1 MRAWRDESHDMPNSA
16 GSARTLDA
24 WGLPLTAAS
33 PEAATA
39 YNTTIAA
46 YLCFSRDTGLQL
58 KALFAADPHMPMA
71 QVLRGSFLNLMGQ
84 AALQPKAREAAA
96 AAQEQSER
104 CTPRERLHIEALCA
118 WCAGEMEQAA
128 ERWEAILL
136 DHPHDV
142 LALKLASFT
151 YFYLGDCASVRDNAA
166 RVLPAWDP
174 ALPGY
179 SYLLGM
185 HAFGL
190 EECGDYEA
198 AERRGREALAMERN
212 DPWAV
217 HAVAH
222 VMEMQDRCEQGIA
235 WISEYEPEWDR
246 CNNFRFHLWWHRALM
261 HLGLDQYD
269 EVLALYD
276 QAVFDPQSED
286 YLDLC
291 NDIALLV
298 RLEMAGIDVGDRW
311 QQLAVKV
318 ASQRSGRVLAFIDAH
333 YLIATAAAEGIPAA
347 RSMATDLH
355 RFAAAGRGT
364 TARVTAELGLPL
376 AEAMIAYRAGDYPR
390 CVAKLAPVRRALP
403 RLGGSHA
410 QRDLFVQLL
419 IDAAMRSG
427 ALDLARAL
435 VAERLALRPGNGW
448 GRQRHARIAAELGIE
463 RGASRRNA
471 PIPGTDP
478 HRPDL
483 TQASA
488 PLAAASAASPRA
500 EDRLRQIMDGLHIG
514 IAVTTPDGIVLEI
527 NRAALEPA
535 QLTIDQ
541 VRGRKLEE
549 MPLGGGDPEVG
560 RALADAVRRAAAGER
575 VRGDIV
581 VKLGSRL
588 LPLEL
593 TAAPVRDVHG
603 RIVNVILSAVDIEER
618 QRADARLRA
627 SEERYRHLFEGLAV
641 PAYMY
646 DLDSLQF
653 VAVNDAASAHYG
665 YSREEFLALDL
676 AAIRPPEDI
685 PLLHERVAE
694 VARTPAGTLLQM
706 RLRHRKKNGE
716 IMHAE
721 LHIHRVDLEGRRA
734 AIVSVL
740 DVSERLRAEQEAAAR
755 ERRLRAQNIGMA
767 ALSRSDKLER
777 KGLDEALNEIV
788 QATAAALDV
797 ARVGIWLF
805 DPARTQLLCQ
815 VTYEDR
821 SGFRVDEAITAAD
834 HRAYFRAVD
843 SDRILAID
851 DARASALTASMA
863 AYLAAHEIGA
873 MLDAPIVKLGRRVGV
888 LCIEHEGGPRN
899 WHPDEETF
907 AMLAADFVGI
917 VLEADGRLQ
926 AQRALQEY
934 SDRLAAL
941 SRRLLVAQEA
951 ERRAVARELHD
962 EIGQALTAVKL
973 HLNVAARAPEREATA
988 AALVQA
994 SEVVNG
1000 AIAQVRDKALDLRP
1014 SMLDDS
1020 GLVPAL
1026 RWYLERFE
1034 QRSGMEVRLTAAI
1047 CDRLPTSEQETVCF
1061 RLVQEALTNAVRH
1074 AQARRV
1080 RVSLARVSDGVEISV
1095 RDDGKGF
1102 DVQAAL
1108 DRARRGE
1115 ALGLAGMQERVS
1127 LIGGEIEIQSGPGEG
1142 CEIRVRVPFAPQ
1154 RS

>member
-1 MRAWRDESHDMPNSA
+1 MPNSA
-16 GSARTLDA
+16 GSARYSDA

-33 PEAATA
+33 AQAATA

-46 YLCFSRDTGLQL
+46 YLCFSRDTGTEL
-58 KALFAADPHMPMA
+58 KALFASDPHMPMA
-71 QVLRGSFLNLMGQ
+71 QVLRGSFMNLMGQ
-84 AALQPKAREAAA
+84 PALQPKAREAAA
-96 AAQEQSER
+96 AASAQSER
-104 CTPRERLHIEALCA
+104 CTPRERWHIEALCA

-136 DHPHDV
+136 DHPRDV

-166 RVLPAWDP
+166 RVLPAWDT

-190 EECGDYEA
+190 EECGDYQA
-198 AERRGREALAMERN
+198 AERRGREALALERN

-222 VMEMQDRCEQGIA
+222 VMEMQDRRDEGIA
-235 WISEYEPEWDR
+235 WIAEYEPQWNR

-261 HLGLDQYD
+261 HLDLEQHE

-276 QAVFDPQSED
+276 RAVFDPQSEE

-298 RLEMAGIDVGDRW
+298 RLEMAGIDIGDRW
-311 QQLAVKV
+311 QQLAAKV
-318 ASQRSGRVLAFIDAH
+318 ERQRGGRILAFIDAH
-333 YLIATAAAEGIPAA
+333 CLIATAAAEGMPAA
-347 RSMATDLH
+347 ESMVADLR
-355 RFAAAGRGT
+355 RFAAAERGT
-364 TARVTAELGLPL
+364 TARVTAEVGLPL
-376 AEAMIAYRAGDYPR
+376 AEAMIAYRAGDYSR
-390 CVAKLAPVRRALP
+390 CVARLAPIRRALP

-410 QRDLFVQLL
+410 QRDLFAQLL
-419 IDAAMRSG
+419 IDAAMRG
-427 ALDLARAL
+427 GQLDLARAL
-435 VAERLALRPGNGW
+435 VAERLALRPGNRW
-448 GRQRHARIAAELGIE
+448 GRERHARIVAASGSGVAVQIDGTAVPAREWRVLEPAAETG
-463 RGASRRNA
+463 
-471 PIPGTDP
+471 P
-478 HRPDL
+478 
-483 TQASA
+483 SA
-488 PLAAASAASPRA
+488 PTSAPAATAPA
-500 EDRLRQIMDGLHIG
+500 EAQDRLRQVM
-514 IAVTTPDGIVLEI
+514 
-527 NRAALEPA
+527 
-535 QLTIDQ
+535 Q
-541 VRGRKLEE
+541 
-549 MPLGGGDPEVG
+549 
-560 RALADAVRRAAAGER
+560 
-575 VRGDIV
+575 
-581 VKLGSRL
+581 
-588 LPLEL
+588 
-593 TAAPVRDVHG
+593 
-603 RIVNVILSAVDIEER
+603 ER
-618 QRADARLRA
+618 QHAEARLRA
-627 SEERYRHLFEGLAV
+627 SEERYRQLFEGLAV

-646 DLDSLQF
+646 DLDSLRF

-676 AAIRPPEDI
+676 TAIRPPEDI
-685 PLLHERVAE
+685 ALLHERVAD
-694 VARTPAGTLLQM
+694 VARTPAGSLLQM

-716 IMHAE
+716 IVQVE
-721 LHIHRVDLEGRRA
+721 LYIHRVDLEGRRA

-740 DVSERLRAEQEAAAR
+740 DVTERYRAEQEAAAR

-777 KGLDEALNEIV
+777 KGLDAALHEI
-788 QATAAALDV
+788 AETTAAALDV
-797 ARVGIWLF
+797 MRVGIWLF
-805 DPARTQLLCQ
+805 DPARARLLCQ
-815 VTYEDR
+815 VTYENR
-821 SGFRVDEAITAAD
+821 RGFRVGEAITAAD
-834 HRAYFRAVD
+834 HREYFSAVD
-843 SDRILAID
+843 SDRILAIAD
-851 DARASALTASMA
+851 VRASGLTASMA
-863 AYLAAHEIGA
+863 SYLAEHGIGA

-888 LCIEHEGGPRN
+888 LCIEHEGGPRD

-907 AMLAADFVGI
+907 AMLAADYVGI

-973 HLNVAARAPEREATA
+973 HLNVAARAPDRDATA
-988 AALVQA
+988 AALAQA

-1034 QRSGMEVRLTAAI
+1034 QRSGIEVRLTAAI
-1047 CDRLPTSEQETVCF
+1047 GDRLPTAEQETVCF
-1061 RLVQEALTNAVRH
+1061 RLVQEALTNAARH
-1074 AQARRV
+1074 AQARSI
-1080 RVSLARVSDGVEISV
+1080 RVSLARASGGVEISV

-1108 DRARRGE
+1108 ERARRGE

-1127 LIGGEIEIQSGPGEG
+1127 LVGGEIEIESAPGAG
-1142 CEIRVRVPFAPQ
+1142 CEIRVRVPFASQP
-1154 RS
+1154 S